1 MVCISTRPNRKSGA
15 KTDRSEAE
23 ELVRGVIRKFSD
35 KEPLLKTL
43 DKYVR
48 VMRTE
53 HCFLLFEELGK
64 KDQWLQCLEVRSS
77 SFEL

>member
-1 MVCISTRPNRKSGA
+1 MAVATRVVCISTGPKRKSAA

-43 DKYVR
+43 DYYAS
-48 VMRTE
+48 
-53 HCFLLFEELGK
+53 
-64 KDQWLQCLEVRSS
+64 RSS
-77 SFEL
+77 DGCRNNIGIQRMMGFVLD